1 MTQSVVE
8 NKPEEH
14 AAPPKPARK
23 SATLVVL
30 SGDFDKL
37 FAAFT
42 IATGAAA
49 VNMDV
54 TMFFTFWGLR
64 AVRKNKHTGKS
75 LFGHMVGLIE
85 GGDISKANPSKYGF
99 LGMGRWMFKKMM
111 KNKNVAGLEELRQL
125 AVDLGVNMYCCQTSL
140 EVMEVERMHLID
152 EVTDTAGV
160 GFMLEQAQ
168 KSDFT
173 LFI

>member
-1 MTQSVVE
+1 MVKEKVREVE
-8 NKPEEH
+8 EKVKET
-14 AAPPKPARK
+14 KK
-23 SATLVVL
+23 KKTTLVVL
-30 SGDFDKL
+30 SGDMDKL

-64 AVRKNKHTGKS
+64 ALKKNESTGKS
-75 LFGHMVGLIE
+75 LFGKMIGIIE
-85 GGDISKANPSKYGF
+85 GGDINKANPSKYGF

-111 KNKNVAGLEELRQL
+111 KNKNVASLLELRQL
-125 AVDLGVNMYCCQTSL
+125 AIELGVKMYSCQTSM
-140 EVMEVERMHLID
+140 EVMEIPRNKLID
-152 EVTDTAGV
+152 EVADVAGV
-160 GFMLEQAQ
+160 AVMIEEAQ
-168 KSDFT
+168 NSDFT